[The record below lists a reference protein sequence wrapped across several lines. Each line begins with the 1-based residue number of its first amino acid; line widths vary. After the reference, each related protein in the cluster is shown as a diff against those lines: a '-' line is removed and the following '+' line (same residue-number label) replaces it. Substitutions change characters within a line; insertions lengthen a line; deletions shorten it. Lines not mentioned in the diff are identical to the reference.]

1 MFSQFR
7 NANSPPPTRPSSR
20 PLTERPLKAK
30 LEDRLRATFTIG
42 DESNPSTPTASS
54 LCVRPSMSPTSIPLP
69 ISPPPNDHDHDHSLD
84 TSLPPPHPL
93 STILPDGSDNSV
105 SAEPDSTVDI
115 GLELVNQHFLQ
126 NSPAADI
133 PISPQVLDLRSA
145 ASEEG
150 AEVNDAVPQT
160 IISEAPRDSVDTV
173 PAVETE
179 RHESDVGSIPVE
191 ESQSEHSSTN
201 VEALQERLRVME
213 QRFVDVSASFAR
225 LQAEKLA
232 ADKVVQELTP
242 AQGSQDAQGL
252 RDYLQNSQIKAEVT
266 LYTLVSQFI

>member
-7 NANSPPPTRPSSR
+7 NAVEGLAQPRVSQNSPPPTRPSSR

-54 LCVRPSMSPTSIPLP
+54 RVSPAPQFVSDHPLSPTSIPLP

-160 IISEAPRDSVDTV
+160 VISEAPRDSVDTV

-179 RHESDVGSIPVE
+179 RHESDVGSIPAE

-213 QRFVDVSASFAR
+213 QRFVGESSLFPFSPPVPHSD
-225 LQAEKLA
+225 
-232 ADKVVQELTP
+232 
-242 AQGSQDAQGL
+242 
-252 RDYLQNSQIKAEVT
+252 
-266 LYTLVSQFI
+266 